1 MRNHLLILLA
11 FGLALS
17 SCSSGLH
24 GIFDK
29 KTPHEQYADK
39 LDDKGLEK
47 TPAGQAWLAASK
59 AALDQPVTVKLP
71 YQQQGY
77 FPSDKSRALGLLF
90 SAHRGERLTFTLE
103 KNTGERLPL
112 YADLF
117 QQTASAPNQLHAAD
131 TAESAFSV
139 DIEET
144 GNYILRLQPQ
154 LYDGGR
160 YQLSVS
166 VGPSLGYPVSG
177 NKTRAGSFWGDD
189 RDGGKRLHEGVDLFA
204 PKRTPVIAAADG
216 YVTGVRE
223 GGLGGKVV
231 WLRPAGK
238 NYTLYY
244 AHLDEQS
251 VQEGQEVKKGD
262 VLGLVGNTGNAQNT
276 PSHLHFGIYTNA
288 GAVNP
293 YPFIDPAVKTAAPAP
308 RKDLTATLRVTAT
321 RKNTGTDALKA
332 NTLLVPLAVSTQGY
346 IAELPGGGLILAP
359 ITAVQPVKNAATSK
373 DKPA

>member
-1 MRNHLLILLA
+1 MKNHIFLLSLL
-11 FGLALS
+11 GLALA

-39 LDDKGLEK
+39 LDDNGLEK
-47 TPAGQAWLAASK
+47 TPAGKAWLAASK
-59 AALDQPVTVKLP
+59 AALEQPVTIRLP
-71 YQQQGY
+71 YRQQGY
-77 FPSDKSRALGLLF
+77 FPSDKSRALGLQF
-90 SAHRGERLTFTLE
+90 AAHRGERLSFILTR
-103 KNTGERLPL
+103 NTGERLPL

-117 QQTASAPNQLHAAD
+117 QQTASTPAQLHAAD
-131 TAESAFSV
+131 TAETEFSV

-216 YVTGVRE
+216 YVTGVRDR
-223 GGLGGKVV
+223 KSVV
-231 WLRPAGK
+231 
-238 NYTLYY
+238 
-244 AHLDEQS
+244 
-251 VQEGQEVKKGD
+251 
-262 VLGLVGNTGNAQNT
+262 
-276 PSHLHFGIYTNA
+276 
-288 GAVNP
+288 
-293 YPFIDPAVKTAAPAP
+293 
-308 RKDLTATLRVTAT
+308 
-321 RKNTGTDALKA
+321 
-332 NTLLVPLAVSTQGY
+332 
-346 IAELPGGGLILAP
+346 
-359 ITAVQPVKNAATSK
+359 
-373 DKPA
+373 